1 MHHQNCEGAAA
12 SISTMPP
19 HRADGA
25 LCTRQWC
32 IPVQDVSP
40 QYAGCV
46 VVNTK
51 A

>member
-25 LCTRQWC
+25 LCTRQWY
-32 IPVQDVSP
+32 IPVQDVSTLV
-40 QYAGCV
+40 AWLSIRRR
-46 VVNTK
+46 
-51 A
+51 